1 MPRTWNDKAKTDTRH
16 NEHIQSNLLEYLKVG
31 FSSNLSFFR
40 NAFPKPE
47 TLSLLCTRLEPEP
60 MDDE

>member
-1 MPRTWNDKAKTDTRH
+1 MKTDTRH

-47 TLSLLCTRLEPEP
+47 TLSLPCTRLEPEP